1 MSEIR
6 DALLV
11 LSSFPDATPT
21 YIVDQAID
29 FSKMLG
35 ARLSAIVFELNR
47 NRIGPM
53 HSFGERLIN
62 VPSLIDEAVQ
72 RSKSES
78 SRLLQYFES
87 SARRRDV
94 FQETILESAPIF
106 PLPDAINERARL
118 HDVTFLA
125 PPDPIGLDELY
136 TEGVIFGSGRPT
148 ILLPTLT
155 SQKPKSAAL
164 DTIAVAWDFSRSA
177 ARALA
182 DSIPI
187 LSKAKSVRMFTI
199 VNEKSIAAERLSEG
213 LEQHLRIHGIDTT
226 LERVDADGRAAG
238 KAIED
243 YVIGN
248 HADMLVMGAFGHSR
262 IVEFVLGGA
271 TRSILRH
278 PPVPVLF
285 SY

>member
-94 FQETILESAPIF
+94 FQEKILEPAPVF

-148 ILLPTLT
+148 ILLPTLA

-187 LSKAKSVRMFTI
+187 LSKAKSVRVFTI
-199 VNEKSIAAERLSEG
+199 VNEK
-213 LEQHLRIHGIDTT
+213 
-226 LERVDADGRAAG
+226 
-238 KAIED
+238 
-243 YVIGN
+243 
-248 HADMLVMGAFGHSR
+248 
-262 IVEFVLGGA
+262 
-271 TRSILRH
+271 
-278 PPVPVLF
+278 
-285 SY
+285 